1 MTPWFKCSLHLVD
14 GNRITEEW
22 SCKTWVFE
30 DWWCV
35 SIDSSVSMW
44 SELRAHICEGGKK
57 AVIIQ
62 EPRSY
67 SSSFSCLARLGKMMQ
82 TKHISQ
88 ERKNIKLWWTWNDPH
103 NDRKRVTASYLSLL
117 IQTRSILLFCFRW
130 LKTLSGC
137 NDVCVQVRK
146 NHSRATTVSPMK

>member
-1 MTPWFKCSLHLVD
+1 MGTESRRSEVVRHGCLRID
-14 GNRITEEW
+14 GVYPLIHPFQ
-22 SCKTWVFE
+22 C
-30 DWWCV
+30 DP
-35 SIDSSVSMW
+35 SSVLTSV
-44 SELRAHICEGGKK
+44 RGKKK

-67 SSSFSCLARLGKMMQ
+67 SSSFSCLTRSGKIMQ

-88 ERKNIKLWWTWNDPH
+88 ERKTIKLWWTWNDPH

-117 IQTRSILLFCFRW
+117 IQTRSILLSCFRW
-130 LKTLSGC
+130 LTTLSGC

-146 NHSRATTVSPMK
+146 NHSRATTVSQMK